1 MNVRLFRLISGEEIV
16 GEESETQPGMA
27 RREIKNPCLIGLV
40 PTQTGQVTLNMQPLL
55 LFSDTKTIK
64 IKEEHIMYDTGVD
77 IKILNKYN
85 EIFGSGIVIAQ
96 QTPTLAR

>member
-27 RREIKNPCLIGLV
+27 RREIKNPCAIGLV
-40 PTQTGQVTLNMQPLL
+40 PTATGQVTLNMQPWLI
-55 LFSDTKTIK
+55 FSDAKSVTIK
-64 IKEEHIMYDTGVD
+64 DDHVLFKTGVD